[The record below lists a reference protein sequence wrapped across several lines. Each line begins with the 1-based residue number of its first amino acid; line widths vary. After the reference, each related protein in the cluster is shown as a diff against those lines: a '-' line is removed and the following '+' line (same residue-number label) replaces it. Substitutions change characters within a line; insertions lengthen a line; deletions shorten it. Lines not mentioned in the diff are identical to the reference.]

1 MALVDSNTYIEP
13 TSGTSLNASRSQ
25 VNNSLRSIL
34 TNFRS
39 TATPAALNI
48 TASGDNIGEQDGMLF
63 RSATTN
69 ALYISDSVHVKSSPV
84 GGNFTR
90 VGIGNRVENGIGAL
104 AANIA
109 SYEIGELVAT
119 PSASGGLSANARLY
133 LITDNS
139 GAMTGV
145 KDMGIPP
152 TNGSVTN
159 TMLQLNSITAD
170 RIKDG
175 NVTLAKADFTTGSGD
190 GASGSAAT
198 LKLSS
203 AAGQDTSLGF
213 GTRNSANVA
222 LVWIDSAT
230 GPTAGLNLYDQT
242 DAYAPM
248 ASNLALQSAIQGGTT
263 APVPIVPA
271 GSIIAWSGSSAP
283 SGWVLCDGSAISRT
297 TYAALFAI
305 AGTAYGEGNGSTTFN
320 VPDLQ
325 DRLPLGKGTNNGTLG
340 TQTGSMS
347 ASSVITTA
355 SGGSGGLSFQSAT
368 VDDTFSAGTKD
379 ISQTTI
385 LKATS
390 GDLVTQ
396 AAHTHNATIPTS
408 VVNYIIKT

>member
-1 MALVDSNTYIEP
+1 MSLVDSNTYIEP

-25 VNNSLRSIL
+25 FNNSLRSIL

-39 TATPAALNI
+39 TAAPAALNI
-48 TASGDNIGEQDGMLF
+48 TASGVNIGEQDGMLF
-63 RSATTN
+63 RSAKTN
-69 ALYISDSVHVKSSPV
+69 ALYIADSVHVKSAPV

-90 VGIGNRVENGIGAL
+90 VGIGNRVENGIASL

-119 PSASGGLSANARLY
+119 PSASGALSANARLY

-159 TMLQLNSITAD
+159 TMLQLSSITAD
-170 RIKDG
+170 RIKNG

-203 AAGQDTSLGF
+203 AAGADTSLGF
-213 GTRNSANVA
+213 GTRNAANVA

-230 GPTAGLNLYDQT
+230 GHTSGLNVYDQT
-242 DAYAPM
+242 DAYAPL
-248 ASNLALQSAIQGGTT
+248 ASNLALQSAIQGAQT

-283 SGWVLCDGSAISRT
+283 SGWVLCDGTAISRT
-297 TYAALFAI
+297 TYAALFAV
-305 AGTAYGEGNGSTTFN
+305 AGTSYGVGDGSTTFN

-325 DRLPLGKGTNNGTLG
+325 DRLPLGKGSNNGTLG

-347 ASSVITTA
+347 GSSLITTA
-355 SGGSGGLSFQSAT
+355 SDGDGDLTVGTHNLDDVLAT
-368 VDDTFSAGTKD
+368 GTKD
-379 ISQTTI
+379 VAQRTYV
-385 LKATS
+385 TS
-390 GDLVTQ
+390 VTQ
-396 AAHTHNATIPTS
+396 AAHTHSVTVPTS

>member
-1 MALVDSNTYIEP
+1 MALVDSNTFIEP
-13 TSGTSLNASRSQ
+13 TSGTSLNAARSQ
-25 VNNSLRSIL
+25 FNNSLRSLL
-34 TNFRS
+34 TNFKS
-39 TATPAALNI
+39 AAAPAATNI
-48 TASGDNIGEQDGMLF
+48 TAAGTNIGEQDGMLF

-90 VGIGNRVENGIGAL
+90 VGIGNRVENGITAL
-104 AANIA
+104 VANIA

-119 PSASGGLSANARLY
+119 PSASGALSANARLY

-139 GAMTGV
+139 GAATSI
-145 KDMGIPP
+145 KDVGIPP

-159 TMLQLNSITAD
+159 TMLQLSSITAD
-170 RIKDG
+170 RIKNG

-190 GASGSAAT
+190 GASGAAAT

-203 AAGQDTSLGF
+203 AAGSDTSLGF
-213 GTRNSANVA
+213 GTRNVANVA

-230 GPTAGLNLYDQT
+230 GHTAGLNLYDQT
-242 DAYAPM
+242 NAYAPM

-271 GSIIAWSGSSAP
+271 GSIMAWSGSSAP
-283 SGWVLCDGSAISRT
+283 SGWVLCDGTAISRT

-305 AGTAYGEGNGSTTFN
+305 AGTSYGVGDGSTTFN

-325 DRLPLGKGTNNGTLG
+325 DRLPLGKGTNNSTLG

-347 ASSVITTA
+347 ASSVATTA
-355 SGGSGGLSFQSAT
+355 SDGDGDLSLTSVTRNDTLGS
-368 VDDTFSAGTKD
+368 GTKD
-379 ISQTTI
+379 
-385 LKATS
+385 
-390 GDLVTQ
+390 VTQ
-396 AAHTHNATIPTS
+396 INFLTNVTQSSHTHSLTVPTS

>member
-1 MALVDSNTYIEP
+1 MSLVDSNTYIEP
-13 TSGTSLNASRSQ
+13 TSGTSLNTSRSQ
-25 VNNSLRSIL
+25 FNNSIRSIL

-39 TATPAALNI
+39 TASPAALNI
-48 TASGDNIGEQDGMLF
+48 TASGVNIGEQDGMLF
-63 RSATTN
+63 RSASTN

-90 VGIGNRVENGIGAL
+90 VGIGNRVENGIASL

-119 PSASGGLSANARLY
+119 PSAAGALSANARLY

-159 TMLQLNSITAD
+159 VMLQTSSITAD
-170 RIKDG
+170 RIKNG
-175 NVTLAKADFTTGSGD
+175 NVTLVKADFTTGSGD
-190 GASGSAAT
+190 GASGAAAT

-203 AAGQDTSLGF
+203 AAGSDTSLGF
-213 GTRNSANVA
+213 GTRNAANVA

-230 GPTAGLNLYDQT
+230 GHTAGLNLYDQT
-242 DAYAPM
+242 NAYAPM

-297 TYAALFAI
+297 TYAALFAV
-305 AGTAYGEGNGSTTFN
+305 AGTSYGVGDGSTTFN

-325 DRLPLGKGTNNGTLG
+325 DRLPLGKGSNNGTIG

-347 ASSVITTA
+347 ASSVLTT
-355 SGGSGGLSFQSAT
+355 SSSGSGGLTLSSDT
-368 VDDTFSAGTKD
+368 VDDTLTSGTKD
-379 ISQTTI
+379 VSQISYLTN
-385 LKATS
+385 
-390 GDLVTQ
+390 VTQ
-396 AAHTHNATIPTS
+396 AAHTHTVTVPTS